1 MAAYRD
7 HLAEIKAADAGLVA
21 ISVDKPEE
29 AQAFKQ
35 SLNLPFPLLS
45 DVERKVVSE
54 WGLLNTGEHG
64 GIAYP
69 ATWVIDQTRAV
80 RFRSLDQKTSRV
92 DLGTLLAFLRGDEA
106 GAPEPKRSKLL
117 PDLGVYRRGI
127 MGRLKDAMKRT
138 R

>member
-7 HLAEIKAADAGLVA
+7 HLAEIKAAGAGLVA

-29 AQAFKQ
+29 SQAFKQ
-35 SLNLPFPLLS
+35 SLNLPFLLLS

-69 ATWVIDQTRAV
+69 ATWVIDQTRTV
-80 RFRSLDQKTSRV
+80 RFRSLDQTTSRV
-92 DLGTLLAFLRGDEA
+92 DLGSLLAFLRGEEDA
-106 GAPEPKRSKLL
+106 TPEPKRSKLL
-117 PDLGVYRRGI
+117 PDLGVYLRSIR
-127 MGRLKDAMKRT
+127 GRLGKAMKRT

>member
-7 HLAEIKAADAGLVA
+7 HLDEIKAAGAGLVA

-29 AQAFKQ
+29 SQAFKQ
-35 SLNLPFPLLS
+35 SLHLPFPLLS

-69 ATWVIDQTRAV
+69 ATWVIDQTRTV
-80 RFRSLDQKTSRV
+80 RYRSLDQKTSRV
-92 DLGTLLAFLRGDEA
+92 DLGSLLAFLRGDEDA
-106 GAPEPKRSKLL
+106 TPEPKRSKLL

-127 MGRLKDAMKRT
+127 RGWLRDAMKRT

>member
-29 AQAFKQ
+29 SQAFKQ
-35 SLNLPFPLLS
+35 SLHLPFPLLS
-45 DVERKVVSE
+45 DVERKVVSD

-69 ATWVIDQTRAV
+69 ATWVIDQARTV
-80 RFRSLDQKTSRV
+80 RFRSLDQTTSRV
-92 DLGTLLAFLRGDEA
+92 DLGSLLAFLRGEEDA
-106 GAPEPKRSKLL
+106 TPEPKRSMLL
-117 PDLGVYRRGI
+117 PDLGVSLRSI

>member
-7 HLAEIKAADAGLVA
+7 HLAEIKAAGAGLAAV
-21 ISVDKPEE
+21 SVDKPEE
-29 AQAFKQ
+29 SHAFKQ
-35 SLNLPFPLLS
+35 WLHLPFPLLS

-69 ATWVIDQTRAV
+69 ATWVIDQARTV
-80 RFRSLDQKTSRV
+80 RCGSLDHKASRV
-92 DLGTLLAFLRGDEA
+92 DLGSLLAFLRGEEDA
-106 GAPEPKRSKLL
+106 TPEPKRSMLL
-117 PDLGVYRRGI
+117 PDLGVPWRSMI
-127 MGRLKDAMKRT
+127 ERLKDAMKRT

>member
-1 MAAYRD
+1 MAGYRD

-29 AQAFKQ
+29 SQAFKL
-35 SLNLPFPLLS
+35 SLHLPFPLLS

-64 GIAYP
+64 GIAHP
-69 ATWVIDQTRAV
+69 VTWVIDQTRTV

-92 DLGTLLAFLRGDEA
+92 DLGLLVAFLRGEEDA
-106 GAPEPKRSKLL
+106 TPELKRSKLL
-117 PDLGVYRRGI
+117 PDLGVYWRGI
-127 MGRLKDAMKRT
+127 MGRLKDAVKRT

>member
-1 MAAYRD
+1 MAEYRE
-7 HLAEIKAADAGLVA
+7 HLAEIKAAGAGLVA

-29 AQAFKQ
+29 SQAFKQ
-35 SLNLPFPLLS
+35 SLHLPFPLLC

-69 ATWVIDQTRAV
+69 ATWVIDQKRTV

-92 DLGTLLAFLRGDEA
+92 DLGTLLAFLRGDED

-117 PDLGVYRRGI
+117 PDLGVYRRAI

>member
-1 MAAYRD
+1 MAEYRE
-7 HLAEIKAADAGLVA
+7 HLAEIKAAGAGLVA

-29 AQAFKQ
+29 SQAFKQ
-35 SLNLPFPLLS
+35 SLHLPFPLLC

-69 ATWVIDQTRAV
+69 ATWVIDQTRTV

-92 DLGTLLAFLRGDEA
+92 DLGTLLAFLRGDED